1 MVSEKSLPFEQ
12 YQTEVPLTLIQ
23 GEHTTLPAKA
33 MVRRLA
39 EQNPHAEVHTLD
51 GQGHMA
57 LVTAPQAVRPLLAK
71 HRARV
76 R

>member
-1 MVSEKSLPFEQ
+1 MVSEESLPFEQ

-57 LVTAPQAVRPLLAK
+57 LVTAPQVVRPLLAK
-71 HRARV
+71 HWARV